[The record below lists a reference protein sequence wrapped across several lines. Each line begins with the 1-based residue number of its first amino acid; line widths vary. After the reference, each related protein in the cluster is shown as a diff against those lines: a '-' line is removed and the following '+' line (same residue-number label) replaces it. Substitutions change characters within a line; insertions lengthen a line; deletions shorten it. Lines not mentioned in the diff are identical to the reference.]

1 MKSKTTDV
9 VRTRPT
15 KKKLE
20 MLTYPIAYLQMFLQT
35 ILYKIYSK

>member
-15 KKKLE
+15 KKKFE
-20 MLTYPIAYLQMFLQT
+20 VLTFPIAYLQMLFQT
-35 ILYKIYSK
+35 IMFKIHS